1 MTPQLAAEIVHF
13 RSLRAG
19 SPNSHYAKVH
29 VGTGYSLTQTMDS
42 TTYKSYEV
50 KLRVPFHDLDPLHMV
65 WHGHYLKYFDI
76 ARSELFHSLGVDLFS
91 YFNRTNYLF
100 PITKTNT
107 KHIVSLRY
115 RDEFKCK
122 ATVVE
127 ARYKIVVEFS
137 IRSGAKNQLYAKGR
151 SEQVAV
157 KYPEME
163 MLFEIPDEIRKA
175 LGF

>member
-1 MTPQLAAEIVHF
+1 M
-13 RSLRAG
+13 
-19 SPNSHYAKVH
+19 
-29 VGTGYSLTQTMDS
+29 MDS
-42 TTYKSYEV
+42 AKYKSYEV
-50 KLRVPFHDLDPLHMV
+50 KLRVPFHDLDPLNMV

-91 YFNRTNYLF
+91 YFQKTNYLF
-100 PITKTNT
+100 PITKTTT
-107 KHIVSLRY
+107 KHIMSLRY

-127 ARYKIVVEFS
+127 ARYKIAVDFQ
-137 IRSGAKNQLYAKGR
+137 IRSVETNQLFAKGR
-151 SEQVAV
+151 TEQVAV

-163 MLFEIPDEIRKA
+163 MMFEIPEEICRA

>member
-1 MTPQLAAEIVHF
+1 M
-13 RSLRAG
+13 
-19 SPNSHYAKVH
+19 
-29 VGTGYSLTQTMDS
+29 MDS

-65 WHGHYLKYFDI
+65 WHGNYLKYFDI

-91 YFNRTNYLF
+91 YFNRTNCLF
-100 PITKTNT
+100 PITKTST

-127 ARYKIVVEFS
+127 ARYKIVVEFRIS
-137 IRSGAKNQLYAKGR
+137 SGEKNQLCAKGR

-157 KYPEME
+157 KYPKME